1 MNVFWLLYS
10 YDYYLKVFD
19 NPIIVVEFFTRTIFI
34 YSEFLIASLL
44 INSKN
49 SNVITLKKNTVTKKS
64 STKKKSIPQKEPTL
78 QKKLSPIKKPTKKKK
93 PTPINTNPEAG
104 FIKSDLSKMYSQKNI
119 LLNRL
124 KPILNKQQ
132 QISLVS
138 LNFSIVSSYKPSNT
152 DFEKIE
158 RDLKLLNLTLD
169 SLKGYSGW
177 DKAINNL
184 ISLPKEMKELIFMN
198 SIEFLYVV
206 GKLNKQRTDHAQ
218 KIFTKLGISSE
229 QAMNILGKA
238 KAFKKEFD
246 L

>member
-1 MNVFWLLYS
+1 MNVFWVLYS

-19 NPIIVVEFFTRTIFI
+19 NPIIVLEFFTRTIFI

-49 SNVITLKKNTVTKKS
+49 SNVIAPKKNTITKKS

-78 QKKLSPIKKPTKKKK
+78 QKKSSPIKKPTL
-93 PTPINTNPEAG
+93 INTNPEAG
-104 FIKSDLSKMYSQKNI
+104 FIKSDLSKIYSQKNI
-119 LLNRL
+119 LLKRI

-138 LNFSIVSSYKPSNT
+138 LNFSIVSSYKPTNT

-218 KIFTKLGISSE
+218 KIFTKLGISSKE
-229 QAMNILGKA
+229 AMNILGKVI
-238 KAFKKEFD
+238 AFKKEFD